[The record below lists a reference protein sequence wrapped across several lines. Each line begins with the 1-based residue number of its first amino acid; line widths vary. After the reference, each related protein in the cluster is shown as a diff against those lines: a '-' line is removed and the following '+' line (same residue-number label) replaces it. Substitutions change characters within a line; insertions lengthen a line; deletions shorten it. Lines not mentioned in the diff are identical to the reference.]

1 MIAAAILLVVI
12 AMIGAPLFTVLAAGG
27 LLTSHASDIS
37 PDILIIEMNR
47 LATSPNMIAIPLF
60 TFAGVLMSSGGAP
73 QRLVNF
79 YRAALGWIPG
89 GLAIVAVGSCAFFTA
104 YSGASGVTIL
114 ALGGLLYPMLRGE
127 GYKEKFSLGLLTTSG
142 SLGLLFP
149 PSLAIIIY
157 GIVAGVGI
165 EKMFFAGLIP
175 GILLMIM
182 LAIFSMIYG
191 TESHVIKHDFE
202 LNTLVTTTK
211 GAIWDLLLPV
221 GVVTGIFGG
230 FVSIMEAAAVTAA
243 YVIIVEVFIYK
254 EISLRTQFFDLLVET
269 CILFGSLIAIL
280 LVALGLT
287 NLMIDAQLPM
297 KLLEA
302 IEQHISS
309 PVQFLLLLNL
319 FLLVV
324 GAMMDIFSAIIVVVP
339 LILPLAARYG
349 VDPIHLGIIF
359 LANLEIGYSTPPV
372 GINLFIAS
380 QRFGKSIITL
390 FKSTLPFL
398 MLMLVWLLMVTYI
411 PELSLWWQPEVDPSK
426 VIEPP
431 ALD

>member
-1 MIAAAILLVVI
+1 VTALVILLVVI
-12 AMIGAPLFTVLAAGG
+12 ALIGAPLFTVIAAGA
-27 LLTSHASDIS
+27 LLASNSADIA

-47 LATSPNMIAIPLF
+47 LASSPNMIAIPLF
-60 TFAGVLMSSGGAP
+60 TFAGVLMSAGGAP

-79 YRAALGWIPG
+79 YRAALGWMPG
-89 GLAIVAVGSCAFFTA
+89 GLAIVAIGACAFFTA

-114 ALGGLLYPMLRGE
+114 ALGGLLYPVLRGE

-149 PSLAIIIY
+149 PSLAILIY
-157 GIVAGVGI
+157 GIVAGVSI
-165 EKMFFAGLIP
+165 EHMFFAGLVP
-175 GILLMIM
+175 GTLLMIM
-182 LAIFSMIYG
+182 LAIYSMFQG
-191 TESHVIKHDFE
+191 NKSHVVKHKFE
-202 LNTLVTTTK
+202 FNILISASK
-211 GAIWDLLLPV
+211 GCVWDLLLPI
-221 GVVTGIFGG
+221 GVVIGIFGG

-243 YVIIVEVFIYK
+243 YVIIVEVYLYK
-254 EISLRTQFFDLLVET
+254 EIDLRSQFFGLLVET
-269 CILFGSLIAIL
+269 CVLFGSLLAIL

-297 KLLEA
+297 ILLDA

-309 PVQFLLLLNL
+309 PLQFLLLLNL

-339 LILPLAARYG
+339 LILPLATRYG
-349 VDPIHLGIIF
+349 IDPVHLGIIF

-380 QRFGKSIITL
+380 QRFDKTIITL
-390 FKSTLPFL
+390 FKSTLPYLLIMFI
-398 MLMLVWLLMVTYI
+398 WLLMITYI
-411 PELSLWWQPEVDPSK
+411 PELSLWWK
-426 VIEPP
+426 N
-431 ALD
+431 

>member
-1 MIAAAILLVVI
+1 MIIAATIILVVI

-73 QRLVNF
+73 QRLVDF
-79 YRAALGWIPG
+79 YRAAVGWMPG
-89 GLAIVAVGSCAFFTA
+89 GLAIVAIGSCAFFTA

-114 ALGGLLYPMLRGE
+114 ALGGLLYPILRGE
-127 GYKEKFSLGLLTTSG
+127 GYKDKFSLGLLTTSG

-165 EKMFFAGLIP
+165 EKMFLAGLIP
-175 GILLMIM
+175 GTLLMIM
-182 LAIFSMIYG
+182 LAIYSMIHG
-191 TESHVIKHDFE
+191 TERHVIKHDFE
-202 LNTLVTTTK
+202 LNTLLTTTK

-297 KLLEA
+297 ILLDA

-309 PVQFLLLLNL
+309 PLQFLLLLNL
-319 FLLVV
+319 FLLMV

-349 VDPIHLGIIF
+349 VDPIHLGVIF

-380 QRFGKSIITL
+380 QRFGKAIITL

-398 MLMLVWLLMVTYI
+398 ALMFIWLLMVTYI

-426 VIEPP
+426 VSNRP
-431 ALD
+431 LD